1 MFFRMKQEVE
11 RTVRR
16 ALENVFTLEPGSVAV
31 SFQYP
36 ARPEHGDL
44 SATFPFDLAKVLRQ
58 APARIADRFREAF
71 VPPPGVARV
80 TTAGGGYV
88 NFHLDRGFLFT
99 EALDALREGCLHRV
113 FEPVPGKTIVEHTN
127 INPNKAAHVGHLR
140 NAILGDSLVRLMR
153 FAGETVEVQN
163 YLDNT
168 GVQVAD
174 VVVGFLYLETM
185 TLEDVQRIPGK
196 FDDFCWDLYARV
208 AEFYERTEENRKLR
222 YDVLHA
228 IEAGAGEAA
237 EMAAHVSDRVAR
249 CHLATMRRLGIEY
262 DVLPRESDILRLHF
276 WDKAFGLLRDQ
287 GVVTLETE
295 GPNAGCWVMKY
306 LKDGAEDVKIMVRS
320 NGTVTYTGKDVAYQL
335 WKLGKLGKDFYYLPY
350 ETRSDGGFT
359 WVSNPEPPA
368 PGTPAPPA
376 FGSGDR
382 VYNVIDVRQ
391 AYTQNIVYTC
401 VALLEGEEAFRRC
414 IHFSYEMVALS
425 PRCAEVLGFVLTDEE
440 KAKSHVEVSGRRGL
454 GVKAD
459 DLVDRLEKRAHE
471 EVVKR
476 HPESGE
482 EFTRPIAREIAA
494 GALRYFMARFTRNS
508 LLVFDLDDALNFDG
522 ETGPYLQYSAVR
534 AANILRKYAE
544 AYGETAEAV
553 LERLRAMGGGLA
565 ADMPDDVWDLFGS
578 LLKMRDAVKAA
589 LNGQEVATFARYLYS
604 LSQKFSFFYNKHRII
619 GETDEPLRLSLLAL
633 VNMYLVTMRQ
643 GLGLF
648 GIRIPERM

>member
-1 MFFRMKQEVE
+1 MIFRMKQEVE
-11 RTVRR
+11 RTVRQ
-16 ALENVFTLEPGSVAV
+16 ALESAFPIEPGTVAV

-44 SATFPFDLAKVLRQ
+44 STTFPFDLAKVLRQ
-58 APARIADRFREAF
+58 APARIAERFREVYA
-71 VPPPGVARV
+71 PPAGVARV

-99 EALDALREGCLHRV
+99 EALEALRASV
-113 FEPVPGKTIVEHTN
+113 FQRAFDPVPGKTIVEHTN

-174 VVVGFLYLETM
+174 VVVGFLHLEKM
-185 TLEDVQRIPGK
+185 TLEGVRRIPGK
-196 FDDFCWDLYARV
+196 FDDVCWDLYARV
-208 AEFYERTEENRKLR
+208 AEFYERSEENRKLR

-228 IEAGAGEAA
+228 IEAGVGEAA

-249 CHLATMRRLGIEY
+249 CHLATMRRLGIVY

-276 WDKAFGLLRDQ
+276 WDKAFGLLRDK
-287 GVVTLETE
+287 GVVTLEAE

-335 WKLGKLGKDFYYLPY
+335 WKLGKLEKDFFYLPY
-350 ETRSDGGFT
+350 ETRSDGGIT
-359 WVSNPEPPA
+359 WVSHPEPPP
-368 PGTPAPPA
+368 PGTPPPPA

-391 AYTQNIVYTC
+391 SYTQNIVYTC
-401 VALLEGEEAFRRC
+401 VALLEGEEAFSRC
-414 IHFSYEMVALS
+414 VHFSYEMVALS
-425 PRCAEVLGFVLTDEE
+425 PRCAEALGFALSDEE
-440 KAKSHVEVSGRRGL
+440 KTRSHVEVSGRRGL

-459 DLVDRLEKRAHE
+459 DLVDRLENRAHE

-476 HPESGE
+476 HPEAGE
-482 EFTRPIAREIAA
+482 EVTRPIARDIAA

-534 AANILRKYAE
+534 AANIQRKYAE
-544 AYGETAEAV
+544 AYGETAEAA
-553 LERLRAMGGGLA
+553 LERLRVMGGGLA
-565 ADMPDDVWDLFGS
+565 AGMPDDVWDLFS
-578 LLKMRDAVKAA
+578 CLLKMRDAVRAA
-589 LNGQEVATFARYLYS
+589 LNGQEIATFARYLYT
-604 LSQKFSFFYNKHRII
+604 LSQKFSFFYNRRRII

-633 VNMYLVTMRQ
+633 VSQYLVTMRQ
-643 GLGLF
+643 GLDLL
-648 GIRIPERM
+648 GIRVPDRM